1 MNKSYQLL
9 WSESAKKDLSKLDK
23 QMAKFII
30 LQTSSAIE
38 PSVDITKVLVPLKY
52 AKKGQHKYRIGN
64 YRVICTLLQHEL
76 LVVAIRVGHRKDMYQ
91 K

>member
-23 QMAKFII
+23 QIAKFII

-64 YRVICTLLQHEL
+64 YRVICTLSHHEL
-76 LVVAIRVGHRKDMYQ
+76 LVVAIRVGHRKDVYQ

>member
-38 PSVDITKVLVPLKY
+38 PSVDITKVLVRLKY

-64 YRVICTLLQHEL
+64 YRVICTLLHHEL

>member
-1 MNKSYQLL
+1 MNKSYRLI

-38 PSVDITKVLVPLKY
+38 PSEDITKVFVPLKY
-52 AKKGQHKYRIGN
+52 AEKGQHKYRIGN
-64 YRVICTLLQHEL
+64 YRVVCTPSRHEL
-76 LVVAIRVGHRKDMYQ
+76 LVVAIRVGHRKDVYQ

>member
-1 MNKSYQLL
+1 
-9 WSESAKKDLSKLDK
+9 
-23 QMAKFII
+23 
-30 LQTSSAIE
+30 
-38 PSVDITKVLVPLKY
+38 VLVPLKY

-64 YRVICTLLQHEL
+64 YRVICTLSHHEL

>member
-23 QMAKFII
+23 QIAKFII

-38 PSVDITKVLVPLKY
+38 QSVDITKVLVPLKY

-64 YRVICTLLQHEL
+64 YRVICTLSHHEL
-76 LVVAIRVGHRKDMYQ
+76 LVVAIRVGHHKDVYQ